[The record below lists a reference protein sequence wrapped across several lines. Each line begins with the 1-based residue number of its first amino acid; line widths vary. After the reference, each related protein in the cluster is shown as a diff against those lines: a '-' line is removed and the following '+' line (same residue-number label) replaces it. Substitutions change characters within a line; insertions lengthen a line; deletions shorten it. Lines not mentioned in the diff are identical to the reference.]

1 MFESIEDILVQSL
14 VLVACLHNQDII
26 KEKESTQMKRF
37 LLTQPENKAAEIL
50 KLFLRKKSLYYLRSV
65 LRGQMG
71 LPRTRSTDDS
81 FSSAKNKKPKRINMS
96 INLDGGIESKAH
108 HSLPPLSPTK
118 SHKSYTSMHLN
129 NN

>member
-1 MFESIEDILVQSL
+1 
-14 VLVACLHNQDII
+14 
-26 KEKESTQMKRF
+26 MKRF

-81 FSSAKNKKPKRINMS
+81 FSSVKGNTKKAKRINMS

-118 SHKSYTSMHLN
+118 SSKSYTSMNLN
-129 NN
+129 NNQRNYSPVNL